1 MLMIKNELTSALI
14 MSSIVA
20 SLVWFN
26 TEMIDNENKNARAV
40 AIFIKAFL
48 ITFFITFTLFYFVS
62 DAGTDEVIDN
72 IIKGRP
78 DF

>member
-1 MLMIKNELTSALI
+1 MIKNELVSALI
-14 MSSIVA
+14 MSTIVA
-20 SLVWFN
+20 ILVWFN
-26 TEMIDNENKNARAV
+26 TKKSESDAPSRYV

-48 ITFFITFTLFYFVS
+48 IAFFITFTLFYFVS
-62 DAGTDEVIDN
+62 DPGTDEVIDN

>member
-1 MLMIKNELTSALI
+1 MIKNELISSLI
-14 MSSIVA
+14 MSTIVA

-26 TEMIDNENKNARAV
+26 TDLDGDNSKGI
-40 AIFIKAFL
+40 AIFIKSFL
-48 ITFFITFTLFYFVS
+48 IAFFLTFTLFYFVS
-62 DAGTDEVIDN
+62 DPGTDEVIEN

>member
-1 MLMIKNELTSALI
+1 MMIKNELISALI
-14 MSSIVA
+14 MSTIVA
-20 SLVWFN
+20 VLVWFN
-26 TEMIDNENKNARAV
+26 STIPDDEHRHARAV

-48 ITFFITFTLFYFVS
+48 IAFFITFALFYFVS
-62 DAGTDEVIDN
+62 DPGTDEVIDN